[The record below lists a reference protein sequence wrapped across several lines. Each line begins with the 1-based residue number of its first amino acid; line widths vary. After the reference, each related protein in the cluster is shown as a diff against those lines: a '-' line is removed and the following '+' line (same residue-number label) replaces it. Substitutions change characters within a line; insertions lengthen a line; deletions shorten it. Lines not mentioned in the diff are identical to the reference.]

1 MPFYERK
8 SPRIPN
14 YDYSNSNYYF
24 ITLCTHEHCCIFG
37 KPGELNPLGNIVQ
50 RDLLSIQKYYP
61 GVRIDK
67 FVVMPNHVH
76 AIIVLEN
83 GFINP
88 SISKI
93 VGLYKT
99 GVTKQLRKMRPDI
112 QVWQRSFYD
121 HIIRNQKS
129 YEEIWTYIDN
139 NPLKWEM
146 DKLYKNDDEP

>member
-8 SPRIPN
+8 SPRIPK

-24 ITLCTHEHCCIFG
+24 ITLCTHEHRCIFG
-37 KPGELNPLGNIVQ
+37 NPGELNPLGKIVQ
-50 RDLLSIQKYYP
+50 RDLLSIPKYYP
-61 GVRIDK
+61 GVKIDK

-93 VGLYKT
+93 VALYKT
-99 GVTKQLRKMRPDI
+99 GVTKQLRKIRPDI

-121 HIIRNQKS
+121 HIIRNKKS
-129 YEEIWTYIDN
+129 YEDIWTYIDN

-146 DKLYKNDDEP
+146 DKLYKNGDEP

>member
-1 MPFYERK
+1 
-8 SPRIPN
+8 
-14 YDYSNSNYYF
+14 
-24 ITLCTHEHCCIFG
+24 
-37 KPGELNPLGNIVQ
+37 
-50 RDLLSIQKYYP
+50 
-61 GVRIDK
+61 
-67 FVVMPNHVH
+67 MPNHVH

-112 QVWQRSFYD
+112 LVWQRSFYD

>member
-1 MPFYERK
+1 MPK
-8 SPRIPN
+8 

-24 ITLCTHEHCCIFG
+24 ITLCTHGHRCIFG
-37 KPGELNPLGNIVQ
+37 KPGKLNQFGIIVQ
-50 RDLLSIQKYYP
+50 RDLLWIQKYYP
-61 GVRIDK
+61 GVKIDK
-67 FVVMPNHVH
+67 YVVMPNHVH

-83 GFINP
+83 GFTNP

-93 VGLYKT
+93 VALYKT
-99 GVTKQLRKMRPDI
+99 GVTKQLRKIKPDI

-121 HIIRNQKS
+121 HIIRSQKS

-146 DKLYKNDDEP
+146 DKLYRNHDEP